1 MHANACAESEHT
13 GFRQP
18 LPLDFGRYVVG
29 RGRLVTVALQLGR
42 YQWLAVTSA
51 CRGSNGRSKP
61 LYVPLG
67 LLNWRIE
74 VTHHQLAISGDRN
87 LAATL
92 SQLLT
97 DRYLHLARISNFS
110 NF

>member
-61 LYVPLG
+61 LRPARGKFGSAGQTGQIHTGFLG
-67 LLNWRIE
+67 FSGVVTGEGFERGRAAGGHALLI
-74 VTHHQLAISGDRN
+74 
-87 LAATL
+87 
-92 SQLLT
+92 
-97 DRYLHLARISNFS
+97 
-110 NF
+110 